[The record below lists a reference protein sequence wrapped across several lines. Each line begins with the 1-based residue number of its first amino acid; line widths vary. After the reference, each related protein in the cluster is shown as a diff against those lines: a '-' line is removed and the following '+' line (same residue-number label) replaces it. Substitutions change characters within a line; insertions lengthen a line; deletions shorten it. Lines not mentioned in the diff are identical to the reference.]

1 MKVSGSSFEGELAVH
16 LRVRFRQVRDRLAAV
31 RASGAAGLG
40 ARTERVVNDGLDG
53 ARASSTFGAAT
64 EAAVD
69 LLGIARKRFR
79 CVDGVADIVVAE
91 DVAGTNNHEN
101 AQVLP
106 LCGHRYSRPW
116 RDAKGKSVFSSD
128 SKVMRDTD

>member
-1 MKVSGSSFEGELAVH
+1 MNESNPPAETAGEGQAQYLKVSGSSFEGELAVRA
-16 LRVRFRQVRDRLAAV
+16 RVRIRQVRDRLAAV

-40 ARTERVVNDGLDG
+40 ARTESVVNDGLDG

-69 LLGIARKRFR
+69 LLGIARNGFR

-91 DVAGTNNHEN
+91 DVTGTNNHEN
-101 AQVLP
+101 AQVL
-106 LCGHRYSRPW
+106 R
-116 RDAKGKSVFSSD
+116 
-128 SKVMRDTD
+128 

>member
-1 MKVSGSSFEGELAVH
+1 MKVSGSSFEGEFAVH
-16 LRVRFRQVRDRLAAV
+16 VRVRFRQVRDRLAAM

-53 ARASSTFGAAT
+53 AGASSTFGAAT

-101 AQVLP
+101 AQVL
-106 LCGHRYSRPW
+106 R
-116 RDAKGKSVFSSD
+116 
-128 SKVMRDTD
+128 

>member
-1 MKVSGSSFEGELAVH
+1 MHV
-16 LRVRFRQVRDRLAAV
+16 RVRFRQVRDRLAAM

-40 ARTERVVNDGLDG
+40 ARTERIVNDGLDG
-53 ARASSTFGAAT
+53 AGASSTFGAAT

-101 AQVLP
+101 AQIL
-106 LCGHRYSRPW
+106 R
-116 RDAKGKSVFSSD
+116 
-128 SKVMRDTD
+128 

>member
-1 MKVSGSSFEGELAVH
+1 MNESNPPAETAGGGQAQYLKVSGSSVEGELAVRA
-16 LRVRFRQVRDRLAAV
+16 RVRIRQVRDRLAAV

-40 ARTERVVNDGLDG
+40 ARTESVVNDGLDG

-69 LLGIARKRFR
+69 LLGIARNGFR

-91 DVAGTNNHEN
+91 DVTGTNNHEH
-101 AQVLP
+101 AQV
-106 LCGHRYSRPW
+106 RR
-116 RDAKGKSVFSSD
+116 
-128 SKVMRDTD
+128 

>member
-1 MKVSGSSFEGELAVH
+1 MKVSGSSFEGELAVRA
-16 LRVRFRQVRDRLAAV
+16 RVRIRQVRDRLAAV

-40 ARTERVVNDGLDG
+40 ARTESVVNDGLNG

-69 LLGIARKRFR
+69 LLGIARKRIR
-79 CVDGVADIVVAE
+79 CVDGVAGIVVAE

-101 AQVLP
+101 AQIL
-106 LCGHRYSRPW
+106 R
-116 RDAKGKSVFSSD
+116 
-128 SKVMRDTD
+128 VMRATGIQDCGGMQKENPSFQVIPK